1 MDTKWKYYTFSVTPL
16 THKSLSSFQFKA
28 KDIKGTL
35 NKLVPTKADDHDI
48 ISVCMIKLCGD
59 SVHKP
64 LEMIFKS
71 FLNQGMF
78 PTELKKVNIVPVDK
92 KGDHQCVKNY
102 RSISLLPVL
111 AKMFERLI
119 FKHFL
124 DNLILFLLY
133 NSF

>member
-1 MDTKWKYYTFSVTPL
+1 
-16 THKSLSSFQFKA
+16 
-28 KDIKGTL
+28 
-35 NKLVPTKADDHDI
+35 
-48 ISVCMIKLCGD
+48 MIKLCGD

-64 LEMIFKS
+64 LEIIFKS

-124 DNLILFLLY
+124 DNLILFLLS

>member
-1 MDTKWKYYTFSVTPL
+1 MEGK
-16 THKSLSSFQFKA
+16 
-28 KDIKGTL
+28 L
-35 NKLVPTKADDHDI
+35 NKLGPTKANDHNI
-48 ISVCMIKLCGD
+48 ISMCMIKLCGD

-92 KGDHQCVKNY
+92 KGDHPCVKNY
-102 RSISLLPVL
+102 RPISLLPVL